1 MAHLLLPT
9 YRKALLHKIVDRL
22 VFQDLVVTGERALG
36 IEFRQEP
43 WLQVTHVT
51 KNKWFLS
58 VMASC
63 VDRVAER
70 LAKTELLQATKPFE
84 GSDMESDEETGVG
97 KRKKRNGR
105 GKRKGVEK
113 RKKKKSPF
121 EVVKVPPEMKNS
133 RKSKEVDEDAEYFSG
148 SSTTKDGKFISHE
161 ERLSAGRSIVFVAY
175 IYKIKKSYRLT
186 VTGEQIRKLFVD
198 QPLLVKKFFE
208 TWLAPAS
215 STIGV
220 AIT

>member
-70 LAKTELLQATKPFE
+70 LAKTELLQATQPFE
-84 GSDMESDEETGVG
+84 GSDIDSDEEMVLEKEKNVIIVVSR
-97 KRKKRNGR
+97 KRI
-105 GKRKGVEK
+105 EK

-121 EVVKVPPEMKNS
+121 EVVKVHGGDEKL
-133 RKSKEVDEDAEYFSG
+133 KEE
-148 SSTTKDGKFISHE
+148 
-161 ERLSAGRSIVFVAY
+161 
-175 IYKIKKSYRLT
+175 
-186 VTGEQIRKLFVD
+186 
-198 QPLLVKKFFE
+198 
-208 TWLAPAS
+208 
-215 STIGV
+215 
-220 AIT
+220 